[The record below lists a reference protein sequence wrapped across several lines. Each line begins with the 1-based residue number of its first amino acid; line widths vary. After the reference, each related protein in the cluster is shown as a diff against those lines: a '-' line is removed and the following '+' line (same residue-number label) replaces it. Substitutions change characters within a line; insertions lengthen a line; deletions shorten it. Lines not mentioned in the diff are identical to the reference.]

1 MSRAEVGLNHIG
13 YHTASVEVDLLKR
26 SMNSAV

>member
-1 MSRAEVGLNHIG
+1 MSRAEVGLYHES

-26 SMNSAV
+26 MLDIVL